1 MLMNLLPHRS
11 YRTNQ
16 RRKRL
21 VITCFIIAIALSILI
36 LYFRHQ
42 LQQAT
47 QLNQQR
53 TLNYQQLAKQLQR
66 QQDHHQCSTIRSVLS
81 QQSALQKRFKQQHC
95 LTQLLTQVT
104 QIIPTSIILNRL
116 SQHSNQLTLTGH
128 STSAKPLH
136 QLIDKLNKLTSLT
149 QCEMTSINHAMHLNQ
164 FDFEIHGE
172 ITCLDKTT

>member
-11 YRTNQ
+11 YRREQ
-16 RRKRL
+16 RRKRQ
-21 VITCFIIAIALSILI
+21 VITCFMIAIALSILA
-36 LYFRHQ
+36 LCFRHH

-53 TLNYQQLAKQLQR
+53 TLNYQQLVKHLQR

-81 QQSALQKRFKQQHC
+81 QQSAIVKRFKQQRC
-95 LTQLLTQVT
+95 LTQLFPQVT
-104 QIIPTSIILNRL
+104 QLIPTSITLTRL
-116 SQHSNQLTLTGH
+116 AQQSNQLILTGH
-128 STSAKPLH
+128 STSAKPMH
-136 QLIDKLNKLTSLT
+136 QLIDKLNKLTALT
-149 QCEMTSINHAMHLNQ
+149 HCEMNSINHAMHLNQ